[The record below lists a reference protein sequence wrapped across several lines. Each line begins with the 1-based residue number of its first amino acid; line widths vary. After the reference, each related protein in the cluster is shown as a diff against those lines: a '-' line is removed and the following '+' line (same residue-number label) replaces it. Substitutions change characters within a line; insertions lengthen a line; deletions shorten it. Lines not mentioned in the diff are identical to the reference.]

1 MFIFDFLK
9 THKNKIKIFFIFT
22 ILFLMLFV
30 FIHQGFGLGPV
41 SFWRAVKSIVSILMF
56 AFLYSIIA
64 ENSTTDYIALICGLF
79 YYTSIAGTFSL
90 YTSNIGINYAE
101 THYELFF
108 ACSLVVLLTS
118 LKNFLGKNKIIIIFA
133 EFIVI
138 AVSIIEIVYYL
149 QFGISVNSDT
159 IFLLLQTNFNES
171 LIFIQTNI
179 LIITFL
185 VFVLSALL
193 FYLYRL
199 NKNENNFLTSKKI
212 WLSVLIFVF
221 TLFID
226 NKFVFTDEHLYL
238 HRDFNIAY
246 GYFKQLEM
254 MAQKEELGESITSE
268 ANAQKVVIVLGESA
282 NRDYMQAFGYEREN
296 TPWLN
301 SMKAEYP
308 PNFLLYDKAYT
319 SYRLTNKA
327 LIYLLTE
334 KSQYNDKEIY
344 SSLNLIDIAKAAGYK
359 TYWFSRQG
367 NISNYREA
375 YNIVAQRAD
384 VKVFLNNSKFDDELI
399 KELESVNDSERS
411 LIIVHLIG
419 SHYPYTNYPDSFSK
433 FNSDNINDQYDN
445 SIYYTD
451 YVLSEI
457 FKKVNKKSPADLF
470 IYISDHG
477 ESKEMLRTN
486 FNFQMS
492 HIPMVIYFSDNYI
505 KNNPNKYQL
514 AVKRQHA
521 YFTSDMFYDTFLGL
535 IGVNDKYY
543 MRNQDLFDNEYS
555 FNKNN
560 LTTEYGTQ
568 MLINDNYDKN

>member
-30 FIHQGFGLGPV
+30 FIHQGFGLDPV

-367 NISNYREA
+367 NISNFREA

-384 VKVFLNNSKFDDELI
+384 VKVFLNNSKFDGELI
-399 KELESVNDSERS
+399 KELNCINDQEKS
-411 LIIVHLIG
+411 LIVIHLVG
-419 SHYPYTNYPDSFSK
+419 SHYPYTNYPDSFTK
-433 FNSDNINDQYDN
+433 FTADTINDQYDN
-445 SIYYTD
+445 SVYYTD

-457 FKKVNKKSPADLF
+457 FENINKKSPADLF

-492 HIPMVIYFSDNYI
+492 HIPMVIYFSDDYI
-505 KNNPNKYQL
+505 KNNQNKYQL
-514 AVKRQHA
+514 ATERQHT

-535 IGVNDKYY
+535 IGVSDKYY
-543 MRNQDLFDNEYS
+543 MRNQDLFDTKYS

-560 LTTEYGTQ
+560 LMTEYGTQ
-568 MLINDNYDKN
+568 MLVDDNYDRN

>member
-1 MFIFDFLK
+1 M
-9 THKNKIKIFFIFT
+9 
-22 ILFLMLFV
+22 
-30 FIHQGFGLGPV
+30 
-41 SFWRAVKSIVSILMF
+41 
-56 AFLYSIIA
+56 
-64 ENSTTDYIALICGLF
+64 
-79 YYTSIAGTFSL
+79 
-90 YTSNIGINYAE
+90 
-101 THYELFF
+101 FF

-254 MAQKEELGESITSE
+254 MAQK
-268 ANAQKVVIVLGESA
+268 VVIVLGESA

-308 PNFLLYDKAYT
+308 P
-319 SYRLTNKA
+319 
-327 LIYLLTE
+327 
-334 KSQYNDKEIY
+334 
-344 SSLNLIDIAKAAGYK
+344 
-359 TYWFSRQG
+359 
-367 NISNYREA
+367 
-375 YNIVAQRAD
+375 
-384 VKVFLNNSKFDDELI
+384 
-399 KELESVNDSERS
+399 
-411 LIIVHLIG
+411 
-419 SHYPYTNYPDSFSK
+419 
-433 FNSDNINDQYDN
+433 
-445 SIYYTD
+445 
-451 YVLSEI
+451 I
-457 FKKVNKKSPADLF
+457 F
-470 IYISDHG
+470 
-477 ESKEMLRTN
+477 
-486 FNFQMS
+486 
-492 HIPMVIYFSDNYI
+492 
-505 KNNPNKYQL
+505 
-514 AVKRQHA
+514 
-521 YFTSDMFYDTFLGL
+521 
-535 IGVNDKYY
+535 YY
-543 MRNQDLFDNEYS
+543 MT
-555 FNKNN
+555 K
-560 LTTEYGTQ
+560 
-568 MLINDNYDKN
+568 LIHHID

>member
-30 FIHQGFGLGPV
+30 FIHQGFGLDPV

-171 LIFIQTNI
+171 LTFIQTNI

-199 NKNENNFLTSKKI
+199 NKNENNFLTSKEI

-308 PNFLLYDKAYT
+308 P
-319 SYRLTNKA
+319 
-327 LIYLLTE
+327 
-334 KSQYNDKEIY
+334 
-344 SSLNLIDIAKAAGYK
+344 
-359 TYWFSRQG
+359 
-367 NISNYREA
+367 
-375 YNIVAQRAD
+375 
-384 VKVFLNNSKFDDELI
+384 
-399 KELESVNDSERS
+399 
-411 LIIVHLIG
+411 
-419 SHYPYTNYPDSFSK
+419 
-433 FNSDNINDQYDN
+433 
-445 SIYYTD
+445 
-451 YVLSEI
+451 I
-457 FKKVNKKSPADLF
+457 F
-470 IYISDHG
+470 
-477 ESKEMLRTN
+477 
-486 FNFQMS
+486 
-492 HIPMVIYFSDNYI
+492 
-505 KNNPNKYQL
+505 
-514 AVKRQHA
+514 
-521 YFTSDMFYDTFLGL
+521 
-535 IGVNDKYY
+535 YY
-543 MRNQDLFDNEYS
+543 MT
-555 FNKNN
+555 K
-560 LTTEYGTQ
+560 
-568 MLINDNYDKN
+568 LIHHID

>member
-30 FIHQGFGLGPV
+30 FIHQGFGLDPV

-171 LIFIQTNI
+171 LTFIQTNI

-199 NKNENNFLTSKKI
+199 NKNENNFLKSNEI
-212 WLSVLIFVF
+212 WLSALIFVF

-433 FNSDNINDQYDN
+433 FNSNNINDQYDN

-505 KNNPNKYQL
+505 KNNQNKYQL

>member
-1 MFIFDFLK
+1 MFIFNFLK
-9 THKNKIKIFFIFT
+9 TYKDKIKS
-22 ILFLMLFV
+22 FLVFSISFLILFV
-30 FIHQGFGLGPV
+30 FIHKGFGLDPV
-41 SFWRAVKSIVSILMF
+41 SFWRAIKSVISILLF
-56 AFLYSIIA
+56 AILYSAIHQNGPNII
-64 ENSTTDYIALICGLF
+64 SLFCGLL
-79 YYTSIAGTFSL
+79 YYASVAGTFSL
-90 YTSNIGINYAE
+90 YTTSVGVNYAE

-108 ACSLVVLLTS
+108 ACSLVVLLTALNS
-118 LKNFLGKNKIIIIFA
+118 LLSKNKAVITFIEFIIITI
-133 EFIVI
+133 
-138 AVSIIEIVYYL
+138 SIIEIVYYIM
-149 QFGISVNSDT
+149 FGISVNTDT

-171 LIFIQTNI
+171 MTFIKANTLTIIFIFFALLIAAIILYKLNKLEQDYSKNKKIWVPFLIFI
-179 LIITFL
+179 
-185 VFVLSALL
+185 
-193 FYLYRL
+193 
-199 NKNENNFLTSKKI
+199 
-212 WLSVLIFVF
+212 F
-221 TLFID
+221 TLFLD

-246 GYFKQLEM
+246 GYFKQLELM
-254 MAQKEELGESITSE
+254 SRKEELGESIVAT
-268 ANAQKVVIVLGESA
+268 ANAKKIVIVLGESA

-296 TPWLN
+296 TPWLS
-301 SMKAEYP
+301 SMKTEYP

-367 NISNYREA
+367 NISNFREA
-375 YNIVAQRAD
+375 YNIVAQRVD
-384 VKVFLNNSKFDDELI
+384 VKVFLNNSKFDGELI
-399 KELESVNDSERS
+399 KKLDCINDKEKS

-419 SHYPYTNYPDSFSK
+419 SHYPYTNYPDSFAK
-433 FNSDNINDQYDN
+433 FTADNINDQYDN

-457 FKKVNKKSPADLF
+457 FKNINKKSPADLF

-492 HIPMVIYFSDNYI
+492 HIPMVIYFSDDYI
-505 KNNPNKYQL
+505 KNNQSKYRL
-514 AVKRQHA
+514 ATERQHT

-535 IGVNDKYY
+535 MGVSDKYY
-543 MRNQDLFDNEYS
+543 MRNQDLFDTEYS

-560 LTTEYGTQ
+560 LMTEYGTQ
-568 MLINDNYDKN
+568 MLVNDNYDKN